1 MCSCKKSLSWSWLC
15 IEILVIESTQAME
28 LRPADCIKKI
38 CFVKVFSL
46 YSWFLSKWQDF
57 SYWPG
62 LVFSYTSNES
72 TLFSFWFCFKNM
84 KKNTCGTSIV
94 EALVVMVMISIG
106 LSWLFGIFSESQ
118 KLSTSTEYR
127 IQAIQ
132 IAREWIEAV
141 GNIRDTNR
149 LLFAADY
156 NNCWNTRSYNNNCFW
171 DTSDTHD
178 MQHESSYILERDTN
192 NRWVLTWAILRES
205 RDFTDSNYRD
215 DYRVYKDPDGFFVQT
230 SGESFRPIFTREIRI
245 DYIDDTNGD
254 GDTDSS
260 DEKLRA
266 TSIVQWSDPSS
277 SIPKKIELQMELT
290 NWKNER

>member
-1 MCSCKKSLSWSWLC
+1 
-15 IEILVIESTQAME
+15 ME
-28 LRPADCIKKI
+28 LRLADCIKKI

-46 YSWFLSKWQDF
+46 YSWFLSKWQEF
-57 SYWPG
+57 CYWPG
-62 LVFSYTSNES
+62 RVFSYTLTQSRY
-72 TLFSFWFCFKNM
+72 LWFLSRLRNM
-84 KKNTCGTSIV
+84 KKNTSGTSIV

-141 GNIRDTNR
+141 GNIRDTNW

-171 DTSDTHD
+171 DTSDTHN
-178 MQHESSYILERDTN
+178 MQHESSYILERDTS

-205 RDFTDSNYRD
+205 RGFTESDYRNT
-215 DYRVYKDPDGFFVQT
+215 YRVYRDSDGFFVQS
-230 SGESFRPIFTREIRI
+230 SGDSFRPIFTREIRI
-245 DYIDDTNGD
+245 DYIDDTNWD
-254 GDTDSS
+254 GDINSN

-290 NWKNER
+290 NWKNEV